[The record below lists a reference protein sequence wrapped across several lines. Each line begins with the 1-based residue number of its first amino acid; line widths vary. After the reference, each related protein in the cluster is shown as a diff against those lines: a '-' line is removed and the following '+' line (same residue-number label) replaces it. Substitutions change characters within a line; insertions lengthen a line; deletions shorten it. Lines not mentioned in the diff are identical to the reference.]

1 MPDTEYPR
9 THSFEKN
16 SLERRLPYNESPN
29 TTAPKHGSLNE
40 TVTTLPIQGDPF
52 TLALKELGFVTKK
65 RRADARQ
72 ARRLTR
78 EYANGEHAMSQT
90 PAKRLHPIDTKQRQN
105 GHESPETI
113 RTVTQD
119 NNASDSDGHAPHA
132 A

>member
-40 TVTTLPIQGDPF
+40 TVTTLLIQGDLF
-52 TLALKELGFVTKK
+52 TLALKEFGFVTKK
-65 RRADARQ
+65 GIAGARQ

-78 EYANGEHAMSQT
+78 EYANGERAMSQA
-90 PAKRLHPIDTKQRQN
+90 PAKRLHLIDAEQRQN
-105 GHESPETI
+105 RYESPETI
-113 RTVTQD
+113 RIVTRD
-119 NNASDSDGHAPHA
+119 NNESDSDGHAPHA